1 MNRMTQ
7 SKPPRSIFTGATV
20 CALAL
25 GALLLQA
32 CAGGPRGV
40 LLNERATTLGSHN
53 MIIQPVGK
61 WHSNSFAG
69 PQQDSDGKQ
78 MWVFS
83 VDETKIAVKDE
94 RLSVNGKDFGKLNPG
109 DSIAVRYAKVY
120 VNGREVAEGGALASR

>member
-1 MNRMTQ
+1 MRQDKTLRGV
-7 SKPPRSIFTGATV
+7 STAAV
-20 CALAL
+20 A
-25 GALLLQA
+25 GALFAAALLSQA

-69 PQQDSDGKQ
+69 PQQDTDGKQ

-94 RLSVNGKDFGKLNPG
+94 RLSVNGKDYGKLNPG
-109 DSIAVRYAKVY
+109 DSVAVRYAKVY
-120 VNGREVAEGGALASR
+120 VNGKEVSEGGALASR